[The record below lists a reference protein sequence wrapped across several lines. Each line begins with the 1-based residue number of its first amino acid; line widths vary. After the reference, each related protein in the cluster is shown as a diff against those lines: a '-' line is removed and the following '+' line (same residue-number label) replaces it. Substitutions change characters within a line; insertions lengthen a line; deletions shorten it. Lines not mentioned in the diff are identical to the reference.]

1 MSDYKKVQGIYKS
14 RNILLELLKN
24 ANYNVNDYE
33 GFNINE
39 INTLE
44 KSKLVHTIIFPPLF
58 SNQSSYSIFS
68 SLSIKR
74 RRFGIIPH

>member
-24 ANYNVNDYE
+24 ANYNVSDYE

-39 INTLE
+39 INTLIANSQLDMLIE
-44 KSKLVHTIIFPPLF
+44 GNNKV
-58 SNQSSYSIFS
+58 Y
-68 SLSIKR
+68 IKYFCR
-74 RRFGIIPH
+74 